1 MNIAFLFYCPIVPHI
16 GGVQRVTDVLTKEF
30 VKRGHNVIFIC
41 TESRNMDDAY
51 QNYSATQ
58 IYLDSNKNEEE
69 FIADYCKILHTND
82 IDVVISQEAQKE
94 SLLLLA
100 NTPICV
106 KRISVVHINPY
117 AIIGNERRIKR
128 AIRSRRLVTNLAKY
142 LVMLFP
148 HIARQYYRL
157 KENKFYRRILGVSD
171 KLVLLS
177 PSFVELLKKNIPNIS
192 NRKLVTIGNPNTF
205 VPKHEVETKENLI
218 ICVARLSEAQKNVRD
233 FILVWQQLYKY
244 NPMWKAVIVGDGPDR
259 GLLESFAKKKGVR
272 NLSFVGRVENV
283 GNYYQRAKFV
293 CMTSIYEGWG
303 MVLTEGMSYGCVPC
317 VYGSYGA
324 AFDIVDDGVNGII
337 STPFRP
343 KEMADRIQTLIN
355 DESRLVQMSSSAIE
369 KVKDFNADKVADK
382 WDALFDELLYE

>member
-41 TESRNMDDAY
+41 TESRNRDDAY

-117 AIIGNERRIKR
+117 GIVNNERRIKR
-128 AIRSRRLVTNLAKY
+128 GLHTKRIFSLLAKY
-142 LVMLFP
+142 LVLAFP
-148 HIARQYYRL
+148 NIARGRYIR
-157 KENKFYRRILGVSD
+157 KEKLLYRRLFAVSD
-171 KLVLLS
+171 KLVFLSKSSVEIVKQYDTTLL
-177 PSFVELLKKNIPNIS
+177 PQ
-192 NRKLVTIGNPNTF
+192 KLTAIGNPNA
-205 VPKHEVETKENLI
+205 PLSKQILREKENLI
-218 ICVARLSEAQKNVRD
+218 ICVARLSEVPKNIRD
-233 FILVWQQLYKY
+233 FIDVWESLCKR
-244 NPMWKAVIVGDGPDR
+244 NPTWRAEIIGDGPDR
-259 GLLESFAKKKGVR
+259 DFLERYAER
-272 NLSFVGRVENV
+272 TNVENLKFIGEV
-283 GNYYQRAKFV
+283 KNVTDYYQRAKFV

-355 DESRLVQMSSSAIE
+355 DGSRLAQMSSSAIE

-382 WDALFDELLYE
+382 WDALFGSLEE

>member
-16 GGVQRVTDVLTKEF
+16 GGVQRVTDVLAKEF
-30 VKRGHNVIFIC
+30 ERRGHNVIFIC
-41 TESRNMDDAY
+41 TESQNRDDVY
-51 QNYSATQ
+51 PYYSAKQ
-58 IYLDSNKNEEE
+58 IYLDSNKNDEE
-69 FIADYCKILHTND
+69 FTADYCKILQTND
-82 IDVVISQEAQKE
+82 INVVISQEARSD
-94 SLLLLA
+94 SLLLLE

-148 HIARQYYRL
+148 HIARQYYRF

-171 KLVLLS
+171 KLVFLS
-177 PSFVELLKKNIPNIS
+177 PSFVELLKENIPNIS

-205 VPKHEVETKENLI
+205 VPKHEVGTKENLI
-218 ICVARLSEAQKNVRD
+218 ICVARLSEAPKNVRD

-259 GLLESFAKKKGVR
+259 GMLESFAKKKGVR

-293 CMTSIYEGWG
+293 CLTSIYEGWG

-382 WDALFDELLYE
+382 WDALFGSLEE

>member
-171 KLVLLS
+171 KLVFLS
-177 PSFVELLKKNIPNIS
+177 PSFVELLKENIPDIS
-192 NRKLVTIGNPNTF
+192 SRKLAAIGNPNTF
-205 VPKHEVETKENLI
+205 VPKHEVGTKENLI
-218 ICVARLSEAQKNVRD
+218 ICVARLSEAPKNVRD
-233 FILVWQQLYKY
+233 FILVWQQLYKD
-244 NPMWKAVIVGDGPDR
+244 NPKWKAIIVGDGPDR
-259 GLLESFAKKKGVR
+259 GMLESFAKKKGVR

-355 DESRLVQMSSSAIE
+355 DESRLAQISSSAIE

-382 WDALFDELLYE
+382 WDALFGSLEE

>member
-177 PSFVELLKKNIPNIS
+177 PSFVELLKENIPNIS

-205 VPKHEVETKENLI
+205 VPKHEVGTKENLI
-218 ICVARLSEAQKNVRD
+218 ICVARLSEAPKNVRD

-337 STPFRP
+337 STPFKP

-382 WDALFDELLYE
+382 WDALFGSLEE

>member
-16 GGVQRVTDVLTKEF
+16 GGVQRVTDVLAKEF
-30 VKRGHNVIFIC
+30 ERRGHNVIFIC
-41 TESRNMDDAY
+41 TESQNRDDVY
-51 QNYSATQ
+51 PYYSAKQ
-58 IYLDSNKNEEE
+58 IYLDSNKNDEE
-69 FIADYCKILHTND
+69 FTADYCKILQTND
-82 IDVVISQEAQKE
+82 INVVISQEARSD
-94 SLLLLA
+94 SLLLLE

-117 AIIGNERRIKR
+117 AIIGNEQRIKR

-148 HIARQYYRL
+148 HIARRYYRF

-171 KLVLLS
+171 KLVFLS
-177 PSFVELLKKNIPNIS
+177 PSFVELLKENIPDIS
-192 NRKLVTIGNPNTF
+192 SRKLAAIGNPNTF
-205 VPKHEVETKENLI
+205 VPKHEVGTKENLI
-218 ICVARLSEAQKNVRD
+218 ICVARLSEVPKNVRD

-355 DESRLVQMSSSAIE
+355 DGSRLVQMSSSAIE

-382 WDALFDELLYE
+382 WDALFGSLEE

>member
-16 GGVQRVTDVLTKEF
+16 GGVQRVTDVLAKEF
-30 VKRGHNVIFIC
+30 ERRGHNVIFIC
-41 TESRNMDDAY
+41 TESQNRDDVY
-51 QNYSATQ
+51 PYYSAKQ
-58 IYLDSNKNEEE
+58 IYLDSNKNDEE
-69 FIADYCKILHTND
+69 FTADYCKILQTND
-82 IDVVISQEAQKE
+82 INVVISQEARSD
-94 SLLLLA
+94 SLLLLE

-148 HIARQYYRL
+148 HIARQYYRF

-171 KLVLLS
+171 KLVFLS
-177 PSFVELLKKNIPNIS
+177 PSFVELLKENIPDIS
-192 NRKLVTIGNPNTF
+192 SRKLAAIGNPNTF
-205 VPKHEVETKENLI
+205 VPKNEVGTKENLI
-218 ICVARLSEAQKNVRD
+218 ICVARLSEVPKNVRD
-233 FILVWQQLYKY
+233 FILVWQQLYKD
-244 NPMWKAVIVGDGPDR
+244 NPKWKAIIVGDGPDR
-259 GLLESFAKKKGVR
+259 GMLESFAKKKGVR

-382 WDALFDELLYE
+382 WDALFGSLEE

>member
-16 GGVQRVTDVLTKEF
+16 GGVQRVTDVLAKEF
-30 VKRGHNVIFIC
+30 ERRGHNVIFIC
-41 TESRNMDDAY
+41 TESRNRDDAY
-51 QNYSATQ
+51 PYYSAKQ
-58 IYLDSNKNEEE
+58 IYLDSNKNDEE
-69 FIADYCKILHTND
+69 FTADYCKILQTND
-82 IDVVISQEAQKE
+82 INVVISQEARTN
-94 SLLLLA
+94 SLLLLE

-117 AIIGNERRIKR
+117 AIIRNELRIKR
-128 AIRSRRLVTNLAKY
+128 AIRSRRLVTNVAKY
-142 LVMLFP
+142 LVMFFP
-148 HIARQYYRL
+148 HIARQYYRF

-171 KLVLLS
+171 KLVFLS
-177 PSFVELLKKNIPNIS
+177 PSFVELLKENIPDIS
-192 NRKLVTIGNPNTF
+192 SRKLAAIGNPNTF
-205 VPKHEVETKENLI
+205 VPKHEVGTKENLI
-218 ICVARLSEAQKNVRD
+218 ICVARLSEVQKNIRD
-233 FILVWQQLYKY
+233 FILVWQQLYKD
-244 NPMWKAVIVGDGPDR
+244 NPKWKAIIVGDGPDR
-259 GLLESFAKKKGVR
+259 EMLESFTKKKGVR

-382 WDALFDELLYE
+382 WDALFGSLEE

>member
-148 HIARQYYRL
+148 HIARQYYRF

-177 PSFVELLKKNIPNIS
+177 PSFVELLKENIPNIS

-205 VPKHEVETKENLI
+205 VPKHEVGTKENLI

-382 WDALFDELLYE
+382 WDALFGSLEE

>member
-51 QNYSATQ
+51 QIYSATQ

-142 LVMLFP
+142 LVMFFP
-148 HIARQYYRL
+148 HIARQYYRF

-171 KLVLLS
+171 KLVFLS
-177 PSFVELLKKNIPNIS
+177 PSFVELLKENIPDIS
-192 NRKLVTIGNPNTF
+192 SRKLAAIGNPNTF
-205 VPKHEVETKENLI
+205 VPKHEVGTKENLI
-218 ICVARLSEAQKNVRD
+218 ICVARLSEVPKNVRD
-233 FILVWQQLYKY
+233 FILVWQQLYKD
-244 NPMWKAVIVGDGPDR
+244 NPKWKAIIVGDGPDR
-259 GLLESFAKKKGVR
+259 GMLESFAKKKGVR

-355 DESRLVQMSSSAIE
+355 DESRLAQMSSSSIE

-382 WDALFDELLYE
+382 WDALFGSLEE

>member
-16 GGVQRVTDVLTKEF
+16 GGVQRVTDVLAKEF
-30 VKRGHNVIFIC
+30 ERRGHNVIFIC
-41 TESRNMDDAY
+41 TESQNRDDVY
-51 QNYSATQ
+51 PYYSAKQ
-58 IYLDSNKNEEE
+58 IYLDSNKNDEE
-69 FIADYCKILHTND
+69 FTADYCKILQTND
-82 IDVVISQEAQKE
+82 INVVISQEARSD
-94 SLLLLA
+94 SLLLLE

-148 HIARQYYRL
+148 HIARQYYRF

-171 KLVLLS
+171 KLVFLS
-177 PSFVELLKKNIPNIS
+177 PSFVELLKENIPDIS
-192 NRKLVTIGNPNTF
+192 SRKLAAIGNPNTF
-205 VPKHEVETKENLI
+205 VPKHEVGTKENLI
-218 ICVARLSEAQKNVRD
+218 ICVARLSEAPKNVRD

-259 GLLESFAKKKGVR
+259 GMLESFAKKKGVR

-382 WDALFDELLYE
+382 WDALFGSLEE

>member
-171 KLVLLS
+171 KLVFLS
-177 PSFVELLKKNIPNIS
+177 PSFVELLKENIPDIS
-192 NRKLVTIGNPNTF
+192 SRKLAAIGNPNTF
-205 VPKHEVETKENLI
+205 VPKHEVGTKENLI
-218 ICVARLSEAQKNVRD
+218 ICVARLSEVPKNVRD
-233 FILVWQQLYKY
+233 FILVWQQLYKD
-244 NPMWKAVIVGDGPDR
+244 NPKWKAIIVGDGPDR
-259 GLLESFAKKKGVR
+259 GMLESFAKKKGVR

-355 DESRLVQMSSSAIE
+355 DESRLAQISSSAIE

-382 WDALFDELLYE
+382 WDALFGSLEE

>member
-16 GGVQRVTDVLTKEF
+16 GGVQRVTDVLAKEF

-148 HIARQYYRL
+148 HIARRYYRF

-171 KLVLLS
+171 KLVFLS
-177 PSFVELLKKNIPNIS
+177 PSFVELLKENIPDIS
-192 NRKLVTIGNPNTF
+192 SRKLAAIGNPNTF
-205 VPKHEVETKENLI
+205 VPKHEVRTKENLI
-218 ICVARLSEAQKNVRD
+218 ICVARLSEVQKNVRD
-233 FILVWQQLYKY
+233 FILVWQQLYKD
-244 NPMWKAVIVGDGPDR
+244 NPKWKAIIVGDGPDR
-259 GLLESFAKKKGVR
+259 GMLESFAKKKGVR

-355 DESRLVQMSSSAIE
+355 DESRLAQMSSSAIE

-382 WDALFDELLYE
+382 WDALFGSLEE

>member
-177 PSFVELLKKNIPNIS
+177 PSFVELLKENIPNIS

-205 VPKHEVETKENLI
+205 VLKHEVGTKENLI
-218 ICVARLSEAQKNVRD
+218 ICVARLSEAPKNVRD

-293 CMTSIYEGWG
+293 CLTSIYEGWG

-355 DESRLVQMSSSAIE
+355 DESRLAQMSSSAIE

-382 WDALFDELLYE
+382 WDALFGSLEE

>member
-16 GGVQRVTDVLTKEF
+16 GGVQRVTDVLAKEF
-30 VKRGHNVIFIC
+30 ERRGHNVIFIC
-41 TESRNMDDAY
+41 TESQNRDDVY
-51 QNYSATQ
+51 PYYSAKQ
-58 IYLDSNKNEEE
+58 IYLDSNKNDEE
-69 FIADYCKILHTND
+69 FTADYCKILQTND
-82 IDVVISQEAQKE
+82 INVVISQEARSD
-94 SLLLLA
+94 SLLLLE

-117 AIIGNERRIKR
+117 AIIRNEQRIKR

-142 LVMLFP
+142 LVMFFP
-148 HIARQYYRL
+148 HIARQYYWF

-171 KLVLLS
+171 KLVFLS
-177 PSFVELLKKNIPNIS
+177 PSFVELLKENIPDIS
-192 NRKLVTIGNPNTF
+192 SRKLAAIGNPNTF
-205 VPKHEVETKENLI
+205 VPKHEVGTKENLI
-218 ICVARLSEAQKNVRD
+218 ICVARLSEVQKNVRD
-233 FILVWQQLYKY
+233 FILVWQQLYKD
-244 NPMWKAVIVGDGPDR
+244 NPKWKAIIVGDGPDR
-259 GLLESFAKKKGVR
+259 GMLESFAKKKGVR

-369 KVKDFNADKVADK
+369 KVKDFNADKIADK
-382 WDALFDELLYE
+382 WDALFGSLEE

>member
-171 KLVLLS
+171 KLVFLS
-177 PSFVELLKKNIPNIS
+177 PSFVELLKENIPDIS
-192 NRKLVTIGNPNTF
+192 SRKLAAIGNPNTF
-205 VPKHEVETKENLI
+205 VPKHEVGTKENLI
-218 ICVARLSEAQKNVRD
+218 VCVARLSEVPKNVRD
-233 FILVWQQLYKY
+233 FILVWQQLYKD
-244 NPMWKAVIVGDGPDR
+244 NPKWKAIIVGDGPDR
-259 GLLESFAKKKGVR
+259 GMLESFAKKKGVR

-355 DESRLVQMSSSAIE
+355 DESRLAQISSSAIE

-382 WDALFDELLYE
+382 WNALFGSLEE

>member
-148 HIARQYYRL
+148 HIARQYYRF

-171 KLVLLS
+171 KLVFLS
-177 PSFVELLKKNIPNIS
+177 PSFVELLKENIPDIS
-192 NRKLVTIGNPNTF
+192 SRKLAAIGNPNTF
-205 VPKHEVETKENLI
+205 VPKHEVGTKENLI
-218 ICVARLSEAQKNVRD
+218 ICVARLSEVPKNVRD
-233 FILVWQQLYKY
+233 FILVWQQLYKD
-244 NPMWKAVIVGDGPDR
+244 NPKWKAIIVGDGPDR
-259 GLLESFAKKKGVR
+259 GMLESFAKKKGVR

-382 WDALFDELLYE
+382 WDALFGSLEE

>member
-148 HIARQYYRL
+148 HIARQYYRF

-177 PSFVELLKKNIPNIS
+177 PSFVELLKENIPNIS

-205 VPKHEVETKENLI
+205 VPKHEVGTKENLI
-218 ICVARLSEAQKNVRD
+218 ICVARLSEAPKNVRD

-382 WDALFDELLYE
+382 WDALFLEFNL

>member
-16 GGVQRVTDVLTKEF
+16 GGVQRVTDVLAKEF
-30 VKRGHNVIFIC
+30 ERRGHNVIFIC
-41 TESRNMDDAY
+41 TESQNRDDVY
-51 QNYSATQ
+51 PYYSAKQ
-58 IYLDSNKNEEE
+58 IYLDSNKNDEE
-69 FIADYCKILHTND
+69 FTADYCKILQTND
-82 IDVVISQEAQKE
+82 INVVISQEARSD
-94 SLLLLA
+94 SLLLLE

-148 HIARQYYRL
+148 HIARQYYRF

-171 KLVLLS
+171 KLVFLS
-177 PSFVELLKKNIPNIS
+177 PSFVELLKENIPDIS
-192 NRKLVTIGNPNTF
+192 SRKLAAIGNPNTF
-205 VPKHEVETKENLI
+205 VPKHEAGTKENLI
-218 ICVARLSEAQKNVRD
+218 ICVARLSEVPKNVRD

-382 WDALFDELLYE
+382 WDALFGSLEE

>member
-177 PSFVELLKKNIPNIS
+177 PSFVELLKENIPNIS

-205 VPKHEVETKENLI
+205 VPKHEVGTKENLI
-218 ICVARLSEAQKNVRD
+218 ICVARLSEAPKNVRD

-337 STPFRP
+337 STPFKP

-382 WDALFDELLYE
+382 WDALFDSLEE

>member
-148 HIARQYYRL
+148 HIARQYYRF

-171 KLVLLS
+171 KLVFLS
-177 PSFVELLKKNIPNIS
+177 PSFVELLKENIPDIS
-192 NRKLVTIGNPNTF
+192 SRKLAAIGNPNTF
-205 VPKHEVETKENLI
+205 VPKHEVGIKENLI
-218 ICVARLSEAQKNVRD
+218 ICVARSSEVQKNVRD
-233 FILVWQQLYKY
+233 FILVWQQLYKD
-244 NPMWKAVIVGDGPDR
+244 NPKWKAIIVGDGPDR
-259 GLLESFAKKKGVR
+259 GMLESFAKKKGVR

-382 WDALFDELLYE
+382 WDALFGSLEE

>member
-177 PSFVELLKKNIPNIS
+177 PSFVELLKENVPNIS

-205 VPKHEVETKENLI
+205 VPKHEVGTKENLI
-218 ICVARLSEAQKNVRD
+218 ICVARLSEAPKNVRD

-337 STPFRP
+337 STPFKP

-382 WDALFDELLYE
+382 WDALFGSLEE

>member
-177 PSFVELLKKNIPNIS
+177 PSFVELLKENIPNIS

-205 VPKHEVETKENLI
+205 VPKHEVGTKENLI
-218 ICVARLSEAQKNVRD
+218 ICVARLSEAPKNVRD

-382 WDALFDELLYE
+382 WDALFGSLEE

>member
-171 KLVLLS
+171 KLVFLS
-177 PSFVELLKKNIPNIS
+177 PSFVELLKENIPDIS
-192 NRKLVTIGNPNTF
+192 SRKLAAIGNPNTF
-205 VPKHEVETKENLI
+205 VPKHEVGTKENLI
-218 ICVARLSEAQKNVRD
+218 ICVARLSEVQKNVRD
-233 FILVWQQLYKY
+233 FILVWQQLYKD
-244 NPMWKAVIVGDGPDR
+244 NPKWKAIIVGDGPDR
-259 GLLESFAKKKGVR
+259 GMLESFAKKKGVR

-355 DESRLVQMSSSAIE
+355 DESRLAQISSSAIE

-382 WDALFDELLYE
+382 WDALFGSLEE

>member
-177 PSFVELLKKNIPNIS
+177 PSFVELLKENIPNIS

-205 VPKHEVETKENLI
+205 VPKHEVGTKENLI
-218 ICVARLSEAQKNVRD
+218 ICVARLSEVPKNVRD

-337 STPFRP
+337 STPFKP

-382 WDALFDELLYE
+382 WDALFGSLEE

>member
-148 HIARQYYRL
+148 HIARQYYRF

-171 KLVLLS
+171 KLVFLS
-177 PSFVELLKKNIPNIS
+177 PSFVELLKENIPDIS
-192 NRKLVTIGNPNTF
+192 SRKLAAIGNPNTF
-205 VPKHEVETKENLI
+205 VPKHEAGTKENLI
-218 ICVARLSEAQKNVRD
+218 ICVARLSEVPKNVRD
-233 FILVWQQLYKY
+233 FILVWQQLYKD
-244 NPMWKAVIVGDGPDR
+244 NPKWKAIIVGDGPDR
-259 GLLESFAKKKGVR
+259 GMLESFAKKKGVR

-382 WDALFDELLYE
+382 WDALFGSLEE

>member
-16 GGVQRVTDVLTKEF
+16 GGVQRVTDVLAKEF
-30 VKRGHNVIFIC
+30 ERRGHNVIFIC
-41 TESRNMDDAY
+41 TESQNRDDVY
-51 QNYSATQ
+51 PYYSAKQ

-117 AIIGNERRIKR
+117 AIIRNEQRIKR

-142 LVMLFP
+142 LVMFFP
-148 HIARQYYRL
+148 HIARQYYRF

-171 KLVLLS
+171 KLVFLS
-177 PSFVELLKKNIPNIS
+177 PSFVELLKENIPDIS
-192 NRKLVTIGNPNTF
+192 SRKLAAIGNPNTF
-205 VPKHEVETKENLI
+205 VPKHEVGTKENLI
-218 ICVARLSEAQKNVRD
+218 ICVARLSEVQKNVRD
-233 FILVWQQLYKY
+233 FILVWQQLYKD
-244 NPMWKAVIVGDGPDR
+244 NPKWKAIIVGDGPDR
-259 GLLESFAKKKGVR
+259 GMLESFAKKKGVR

-382 WDALFDELLYE
+382 WDALFGSLEE

>member
-16 GGVQRVTDVLTKEF
+16 GGVQRVTDVLAKEF
-30 VKRGHNVIFIC
+30 ERRGHNVIFIC
-41 TESRNMDDAY
+41 TESQNRDDVY
-51 QNYSATQ
+51 PYYSAKQ
-58 IYLDSNKNEEE
+58 IYLDSNKNDEE
-69 FIADYCKILHTND
+69 FTADYCKILQTND
-82 IDVVISQEAQKE
+82 INVVISQEARSD
-94 SLLLLA
+94 SLLLLE

-148 HIARQYYRL
+148 HIARRYYRF

-171 KLVLLS
+171 KLVFLS
-177 PSFVELLKKNIPNIS
+177 PSFVELLKENIPDIS
-192 NRKLVTIGNPNTF
+192 SRKLAAIGNPNTF
-205 VPKHEVETKENLI
+205 VPKHEVGTKENLI
-218 ICVARLSEAQKNVRD
+218 ICVARLSEAPKNVRD

-382 WDALFDELLYE
+382 WDALFGSLEE

>member
-58 IYLDSNKNEEE
+58 IYLDSNKNEGE
-69 FIADYCKILHTND
+69 FIADYCKILQTND
-82 IDVVISQEAQKE
+82 INVVISQQARTD
-94 SLLLLA
+94 SLLLLE
-100 NTPICV
+100 NTPSAV
-106 KRISVVHINPY
+106 KKISVVHINPY
-117 AIIGNERRIKR
+117 GIVNNERRIKR
-128 AIRSRRLVTNLAKY
+128 GLHTKRIFSLLAKY
-142 LVMLFP
+142 LVLAFP
-148 HIARQYYRL
+148 NIARGRYIR
-157 KENKFYRRILGVSD
+157 KEKLLYRRLFAVSD
-171 KLVLLS
+171 KLVFLSKSSVEIVKQYDTTLL
-177 PSFVELLKKNIPNIS
+177 PQ
-192 NRKLVTIGNPNTF
+192 KLTAIGNPNA
-205 VPKHEVETKENLI
+205 PLSKQILREKENLI
-218 ICVARLSEAQKNVRD
+218 ICVARLSEVPKNIRD
-233 FILVWQQLYKY
+233 FIDVWESLCKR
-244 NPMWKAVIVGDGPDR
+244 NPTWRAEIIGDGPDR
-259 GLLESFAKKKGVR
+259 DFLERYAER
-272 NLSFVGRVENV
+272 TNVENLKFIGEV
-283 GNYYQRAKFV
+283 KNVTDYYQRAKFV

-382 WDALFDELLYE
+382 WDALFGSLEE

>member
-218 ICVARLSEAQKNVRD
+218 ICVARLSEAHKNVRD

-382 WDALFDELLYE
+382 WDALFEELLYE

>member
-171 KLVLLS
+171 KLVFLS
-177 PSFVELLKKNIPNIS
+177 PSFVELLKENIPDIS
-192 NRKLVTIGNPNTF
+192 SRKLAAIGNPNTF
-205 VPKHEVETKENLI
+205 VPKHEVGTKENLI
-218 ICVARLSEAQKNVRD
+218 ICVARLSEAPKNIRD
-233 FILVWQQLYKY
+233 FILVWQQLYKD
-244 NPMWKAVIVGDGPDR
+244 NPKWKAIIVGDGPDR
-259 GLLESFAKKKGVR
+259 GMLESFAKKKGVR

-355 DESRLVQMSSSAIE
+355 DESRLAQISSSAIE

-382 WDALFDELLYE
+382 WDALFGSLEE

>member
-177 PSFVELLKKNIPNIS
+177 PSFVELLKENIPNIS

-205 VPKHEVETKENLI
+205 VPKHEVGTKENLI

-382 WDALFDELLYE
+382 WDALFGSLEE

>member
-41 TESRNMDDAY
+41 TESRDMDDAY

-177 PSFVELLKKNIPNIS
+177 PSFVELLKENIPNIS

-205 VPKHEVETKENLI
+205 VPKHEVGTKENLI

-382 WDALFDELLYE
+382 WDALFDSLEE

>member
-117 AIIGNERRIKR
+117 AIIRNEQRIKR

-142 LVMLFP
+142 LVMFFP
-148 HIARQYYRL
+148 HIARQYYRF

-171 KLVLLS
+171 KLVFLS
-177 PSFVELLKKNIPNIS
+177 PSFVELLKENIPDIS
-192 NRKLVTIGNPNTF
+192 SRKLAAIGNPNTF
-205 VPKHEVETKENLI
+205 VPKHEVGTKENLI
-218 ICVARLSEAQKNVRD
+218 ICVARLSEVPKNVRD
-233 FILVWQQLYKY
+233 FILVWQQLYKD
-244 NPMWKAVIVGDGPDR
+244 NPKWKAIIVGDGPDR
-259 GLLESFAKKKGVR
+259 GMLESFAKKKGVR

-382 WDALFDELLYE
+382 WDALFGSLEE

>member
-177 PSFVELLKKNIPNIS
+177 PSFVELLKENIPNIS

-205 VPKHEVETKENLI
+205 VPKHEVGTKENLI
-218 ICVARLSEAQKNVRD
+218 ICVARLSEAPKNVRD

-369 KVKDFNADKVADK
+369 KVKDFNADKIADK
-382 WDALFDELLYE
+382 WDALFGSLEE

>member
-51 QNYSATQ
+51 QIYSATQ

-117 AIIGNERRIKR
+117 AIIRNEQRIKR

-171 KLVLLS
+171 KLVFLS
-177 PSFVELLKKNIPNIS
+177 PSFVELLKENIPDIS
-192 NRKLVTIGNPNTF
+192 SRKLAAIGNPNTF
-205 VPKHEVETKENLI
+205 VPKHEVGTKENLI
-218 ICVARLSEAQKNVRD
+218 ICVARLSEVQKNVRD
-233 FILVWQQLYKY
+233 FILVWQQLYKD
-244 NPMWKAVIVGDGPDR
+244 NPKWKAIIVGDGPDR
-259 GLLESFAKKKGVR
+259 GMLESFAKKKGVR

-382 WDALFDELLYE
+382 WDALFGSLEE

>member
-117 AIIGNERRIKR
+117 AIIRNEQRIKR

-142 LVMLFP
+142 LVMFFP
-148 HIARQYYRL
+148 HIARQYYRF

-171 KLVLLS
+171 KLVFLS
-177 PSFVELLKKNIPNIS
+177 PSFLELLKENIPDIS
-192 NRKLVTIGNPNTF
+192 SRKLAAIGNPNTF
-205 VPKHEVETKENLI
+205 VPKHEVGTKENLI
-218 ICVARLSEAQKNVRD
+218 ICVARLSEVQKNVRD
-233 FILVWQQLYKY
+233 FILVWQQLYKD
-244 NPMWKAVIVGDGPDR
+244 NPKWKAIIVGDGPDR
-259 GLLESFAKKKGVR
+259 GMLESFAKKKGVR

-382 WDALFDELLYE
+382 WDALFGSLEE

>member
-148 HIARQYYRL
+148 HIARQYYRF

-177 PSFVELLKKNIPNIS
+177 PSFVELLKENIPNIS

-205 VPKHEVETKENLI
+205 VPKHEVGTKENLI
-218 ICVARLSEAQKNVRD
+218 ICVARLSEAPKNVRD

-382 WDALFDELLYE
+382 WDALFGSLEE

>member
-16 GGVQRVTDVLTKEF
+16 GGVQRVTDVLAKEF
-30 VKRGHNVIFIC
+30 ERRGHNVIFIC
-41 TESRNMDDAY
+41 TESQNRDDVY
-51 QNYSATQ
+51 PYYSAKQ
-58 IYLDSNKNEEE
+58 IYLDSNKNDEE
-69 FIADYCKILHTND
+69 FTADYCKILQTND
-82 IDVVISQEAQKE
+82 INVVISQEARSD
-94 SLLLLA
+94 SLLLLE

-148 HIARQYYRL
+148 HIARQYYRF

-171 KLVLLS
+171 KLVFLS
-177 PSFVELLKKNIPNIS
+177 PSFVELLKENIPDIS
-192 NRKLVTIGNPNTF
+192 SRKLAAIGNPNTF
-205 VPKHEVETKENLI
+205 VPKHEAGTKENLI
-218 ICVARLSEAQKNVRD
+218 ICVARLSEVQKNVRD
-233 FILVWQQLYKY
+233 FILVWQQLYKD
-244 NPMWKAVIVGDGPDR
+244 NPKWKAIIVGDGPDR
-259 GLLESFAKKKGVR
+259 GMLESFAKKKGVR

-382 WDALFDELLYE
+382 WDALFGSLEE